1 MEDAATTLPT
11 WPAPPACVPR
21 IRASP
26 KHRGWLGWGQ
36 GQGRPEWRPCRHVD
50 RPAYPLAP
58 AARTLRIAPAAS
70 GSGFSRMPAAAAIW
84 L

>member
-26 KHRGWLGWGQ
+26 KHRGWLGW
-36 GQGRPEWRPCRHVD
+36 
-50 RPAYPLAP
+50 
-58 AARTLRIAPAAS
+58 
-70 GSGFSRMPAAAAIW
+70 
-84 L
+84 